1 MNDVDLQIITKH
13 DERFGKPI
21 WNKEL
26 IHEIGKGYDKI
37 AIVDCD
43 EPELIYTLRSNK
55 VGSHGGEVSFPGG
68 MHEEDDI
75 SLEITA
81 LRESEE
87 ETGLNRDQVQ
97 IIGSTDTVVSRY
109 NVSVTPYVGIVPDDI
124 SLNNDS
130 DEIEAC
136 FRVPI
141 NYLLEDK
148 RYRNDRIE
156 RNGESFFMPAYKFDS
171 FIIWGLTAMMT
182 VDFLNIALD
191 AGIDLKTEGK

>member
-1 MNDVDLQIITKH
+1 MLNQITSKLKIYEGNPPVEDLRKAAV
-13 DERFGKPI
+13 
-21 WNKEL
+21 L
-26 IHEIGKGYDKI
+26 I

-43 EPELIYTLRSNK
+43 DPELIYTLRSNK

-68 MHEEDDI
+68 MHEKDDA

-87 ETGLNRDQVQ
+87 ETGLNREQVN

-109 NVSVTPYVGIVPDDI
+109 NVSVTPYVGIVSPDI
-124 SLNNDS
+124 KLNNDS
-130 DEIEAC
+130 EEIEAC

-141 NYLLEDK
+141 SFLLEDK
-148 RYRNDRIE
+148 RYRNDHVE
-156 RNGESFFMPAYKFDS
+156 RNGKSFFMPAYKFES

-182 VDFLNIALD
+182 VDFLNITLD
-191 AGIDLKTEGK
+191 AGIDLKNKGN